1 LIRAIPNDLRALS
14 LCLLNIVFQS
24 SDQNLERYTERMAK
38 LCPEHKL
45 QAVEELFGTDPE
57 EGLEEFADLL
67 RTYPSDLN
75 VRLGA
80 AWAYSQNDEPELALP
95 HLEFVLARHKG
106 GEVYENL
113 ANVYAQLGMAHHA
126 AQAARKAGERGK
138 PRMLEALRDGE
149 QAARFHE
156 ISFEPDQKD
165 FLEYERALFDA
176 RFEREREAIAPLER
190 FLKRHPQ
197 EFMAWLTLGVAQFAQ
212 GNFVAARTA
221 FDAVLEL
228 DPTHPAALYERVK
241 LEVFTNGVAEA
252 QSWKARLAAANVSDS
267 AFHGALI
274 QAWGVLGDDEGVLEA
289 VNAFRADANQAV
301 DEATEDLVAHLE
313 SLAKQRL
320 GLSDAVG
327 VSDNALWD
335 LQIGTEPYLDFQDWL
350 PRSVQRRWN
359 RLSGERLIA
368 EMARDINAFA
378 GWLSLVP
385 THIGFLDHDEARTL
399 SAALVKRAPNDSSQL
414 DTLLTVIQAGPGSL
428 SGRLGVLAGLL
439 DVNAVSTQVGIE
451 IPGLAFR
458 NAPIRIGYRVRFAQA
473 LSEKESEEY
482 ARGIQESKAER
493 FDAARKRF
501 LKLLERHPDD
511 RSVQFNLI
519 NAEHHLGIGDEL
531 TSRLNALLERYPDYL
546 HVRGQLALLA
556 VEANDLEM
564 ARSVL
569 RFPDDDDTFHVDEI
583 VMYGAALARVWL
595 ERDDDLG
602 EYMSLVNLLRQI
614 SPGNAVLA
622 QVHSVFLGRLTQLIS
637 RSEEET
643 NPSGG
648 PLERISKVMSHSLK
662 RLGNF
667 FSKTPD

>member
-1 LIRAIPNDLRALS
+1 
-14 LCLLNIVFQS
+14 
-24 SDQNLERYTERMAK
+24 
-38 LCPEHKL
+38 
-45 QAVEELFGTDPE
+45 
-57 EGLEEFADLL
+57 
-67 RTYPSDLN
+67 
-75 VRLGA
+75 
-80 AWAYSQNDEPELALP
+80 
-95 HLEFVLARHKG
+95 
-106 GEVYENL
+106 
-113 ANVYAQLGMAHHA
+113 
-126 AQAARKAGERGK
+126 
-138 PRMLEALRDGE
+138 
-149 QAARFHE
+149 
-156 ISFEPDQKD
+156 
-165 FLEYERALFDA
+165 
-176 RFEREREAIAPLER
+176 
-190 FLKRHPQ
+190 
-197 EFMAWLTLGVAQFAQ
+197 
-212 GNFVAARTA
+212 
-221 FDAVLEL
+221 
-228 DPTHPAALYERVK
+228 
-241 LEVFTNGVAEA
+241 
-252 QSWKARLAAANVSDS
+252 
-267 AFHGALI
+267 
-274 QAWGVLGDDEGVLEA
+274 
-289 VNAFRADANQAV
+289 
-301 DEATEDLVAHLE
+301 
-313 SLAKQRL
+313 
-320 GLSDAVG
+320 
-327 VSDNALWD
+327 
-335 LQIGTEPYLDFQDWL
+335 
-350 PRSVQRRWN
+350 
-359 RLSGERLIA
+359 
-368 EMARDINAFA
+368 
-378 GWLSLVP
+378 
-385 THIGFLDHDEARTL
+385 
-399 SAALVKRAPNDSSQL
+399 
-414 DTLLTVIQAGPGSL
+414 
-428 SGRLGVLAGLL
+428 
-439 DVNAVSTQVGIE
+439 
-451 IPGLAFR
+451 
-458 NAPIRIGYRVRFAQA
+458 VRFAQA